1 MLYHAAL
8 HEGTAKVDR
17 WSMFWSVC
25 VCVCHVWFFASAC
38 AHKRAISE
46 YGHHDEVI
54 RLKHDCMCTCPFA
67 VAVSDQFLQLS

>member
-25 VCVCHVWFFASAC
+25 VCAMCGFLQVHVHTSEQSANMD
-38 AHKRAISE
+38 IM
-46 YGHHDEVI
+46 I
-54 RLKHDCMCTCPFA
+54 RLKHDCMCTCSFA